1 MSEPN
6 TYPGAP
12 IELPLPAPQLEPAP
26 VEGCA
31 GCRELANVRDRAR
44 AGNDQTTVTD
54 CNVLMARHP
63 EGHG

>member
-1 MSEPN
+1 MTEPRS
-6 TYPGAP
+6 YPGAP
-12 IELPLPAPQLEPAP
+12 VQLPLREPRLEPTP

-31 GCRELANVRDRAR
+31 GCAELARVRSWAR

-63 EGHG
+63 DGH

>member
-1 MSEPN
+1 MTEPIR
-6 TYPGAP
+6 YPQEP
-12 IELPLPAPQLEPAP
+12 VELPYQEPPLEPAP

-31 GCRELANVRDRAR
+31 GCRELANVRERAR